1 MTQMP
6 IASSFR
12 HSAIWRRIRSVSTT
26 SRIPATT
33 KNTPSAAFCS
43 DWDSSERNTKLCERC
58 CSESCPAVQR
68 LGMEGLKM
76 QFPNKEE
83 LARLR
88 EKYPPGTKIILH
100 HMKDPYPVPEGT
112 IGTVQCVD
120 DAGNI
125 HVKWQNGSSLSVIEG
140 VDDFSKA
147 PGASDNRG
155 PTSTIPI
162 LPCNGK

>member
-1 MTQMP
+1 M
-6 IASSFR
+6 
-12 HSAIWRRIRSVSTT
+12 
-26 SRIPATT
+26 
-33 KNTPSAAFCS
+33 
-43 DWDSSERNTKLCERC
+43 
-58 CSESCPAVQR
+58 
-68 LGMEGLKM
+68 M
-76 QFPNKEE
+76 QFPNKQV
-83 LARLR
+83 LAALR
-88 EKYPPGTKIILH
+88 EKYPAGTKIILH

-147 PGASDNRG
+147 PGTSDNRG

-162 LPCNGK
+162 LPYNSK

>member
-1 MTQMP
+1 M
-6 IASSFR
+6 
-12 HSAIWRRIRSVSTT
+12 
-26 SRIPATT
+26 
-33 KNTPSAAFCS
+33 
-43 DWDSSERNTKLCERC
+43 
-58 CSESCPAVQR
+58 
-68 LGMEGLKM
+68 M
-76 QFPNKEE
+76 QFPNKRV
-83 LARLR
+83 LAALR
-88 EKYPPGTKIILH
+88 EKYPAGTKIILH

-112 IGTVQCVD
+112 VGEVAMVD

-155 PTSTIPI
+155 HTSTIPI

>member
-1 MTQMP
+1 
-6 IASSFR
+6 
-12 HSAIWRRIRSVSTT
+12 
-26 SRIPATT
+26 
-33 KNTPSAAFCS
+33 
-43 DWDSSERNTKLCERC
+43 
-58 CSESCPAVQR
+58 
-68 LGMEGLKM
+68 M

-120 DAGNI
+120 DARNI

>member
-1 MTQMP
+1 
-6 IASSFR
+6 
-12 HSAIWRRIRSVSTT
+12 
-26 SRIPATT
+26 
-33 KNTPSAAFCS
+33 
-43 DWDSSERNTKLCERC
+43 
-58 CSESCPAVQR
+58 
-68 LGMEGLKM
+68 M

-125 HVKWQNGSSLSVIEG
+125 HVK
-140 VDDFSKA
+140 
-147 PGASDNRG
+147 
-155 PTSTIPI
+155 
-162 LPCNGK
+162 